1 MTHASHNSP
10 VVPAASRRALLR
22 DIGIIGAAGA
32 MFATTGTSASSPP
45 LGRPAVNPPFR
56 CRELGVPI
64 EVFTDVNA
72 NVHIFDDRAG
82 ARAPV
87 RHRTA
92 GHVHLAGDHLGPTD
106 AWRHSTYTS
115 ARKTVTALHARV
127 LA

>member
-1 MTHASHNSP
+1 MLRATRPRA
-10 VVPAASRRALLR
+10 VVRWC

-32 MFATTGTSASSPP
+32 MFATTRPSASPPP
-45 LGRPAVNPPFR
+45 LGRPAVSPPLR
-56 CRELGVPI
+56 CRELDVPI
-64 EVFTDVNA
+64 EVFTDVNV
-72 NVHIFDDRAG
+72 NVHVFDERAG

-92 GHVHLAGDHLGPTD
+92 GHVHFAGDHRGPTD
-106 AWRHSTYTS
+106 AWRHGTFTS